1 MARGCWGIPAMLALC
16 VAAWSCAT
24 GLALELERD
33 QPFRVPPGW
42 AHAGRVDPGYPVQL
56 TFALRQRGTVQ
67 LTRLVEAVSDPQS
80 PQYGQYLSL
89 EQVRDLVQPSPATL
103 MTVLKWLQG
112 HGVEDCRSVTTL
124 DFLECYLPVSTA
136 ERLLPGAEFHRYV
149 QGQRSLVRSPL
160 PYSVPAE
167 LAEHLDFGRHES
179 QEPFLAW
186 LLLLSNMSA
195 LPWVHSVSYGDDEDS
210 LSYAYMERVNTEFM
224 KAAARGLTILFASGD
239 EGAGCRRVHSGN
251 HTFRPSFPASSP
263 YVTTV
268 GGTSFKNPFLVTEE
282 VTDYI
287 SGGGFSNVFP
297 MPEYQAAAVGHFLH
311 SASKLPPSSYFNS
324 SGRAYPDLAA
334 LSDNYWVVTN
344 RIPLPWVSGT
354 SASTPVVAG
363 MVALINDRRLQRGL
377 APLGFLNPAL
387 YQLQKQGLGDAFY
400 DVIQGCHLSCLDGT
414 VQGQGFCASPAW
426 DPVTGWGTPN
436 FPRLLRALGPR

>member
-1 MARGCWGIPAMLALC
+1 
-16 VAAWSCAT
+16 
-24 GLALELERD
+24 
-33 QPFRVPPGW
+33 
-42 AHAGRVDPGYPVQL
+42 
-56 TFALRQRGTVQ
+56 
-67 LTRLVEAVSDPQS
+67 
-80 PQYGQYLSL
+80 
-89 EQVRDLVQPSPATL
+89 

-251 HTFRPSFPASSP
+251 HTFRPSPASQPPAPMSP
-263 YVTTV
+263 LWV
-268 GGTSFKNPFLVTEE
+268 
-282 VTDYI
+282 
-287 SGGGFSNVFP
+287 
-297 MPEYQAAAVGHFLH
+297 AR
-311 SASKLPPSSYFNS
+311 PS
-324 SGRAYPDLAA
+324 R
-334 LSDNYWVVTN
+334 
-344 RIPLPWVSGT
+344 
-354 SASTPVVAG
+354 TP
-363 MVALINDRRLQRGL
+363 
-377 APLGFLNPAL
+377 
-387 YQLQKQGLGDAFY
+387 
-400 DVIQGCHLSCLDGT
+400 S
-414 VQGQGFCASPAW
+414 W
-426 DPVTGWGTPN
+426 
-436 FPRLLRALGPR
+436 